1 MYAVFANGGKQ
12 YKAKVGDTLFL
23 EKIDQDVD
31 SEVTFD
37 QILLISNDDN
47 KITVGNPIIA
57 GATIKAK
64 VEKHGKEKKV
74 VTFKYKA
81 KKHYHTKQGHRQP
94 YTRVSIESINV

>member
-12 YKAKVGDTLFL
+12 YKAQVGDVLFL

-31 SEVTFD
+31 SEVIFD
-37 QILLISNDDN
+37 QVLLVSNDNN
-47 KITVGNPIIA
+47 KVTVGNPTIA

-64 VEKHGKEKKV
+64 VEKQGKEKKV

>member
-1 MYAVFANGGKQ
+1 M
-12 YKAKVGDTLFL
+12 
-23 EKIDQDVD
+23 
-31 SEVTFD
+31 
-37 QILLISNDDN
+37 ISDDDN

-64 VEKHGKEKKV
+64 VEKQGKEKKV